1 MTIAPPLSGGSGLTG
16 KRGRTTANVC
26 ETNARETNVN
36 TAAHFMFA
44 ALIRINPDDKQN
56 SCAISVIRGGK
67 RFFIEQR
74 SLIHRGLHRFFRRL
88 FAVREMS
95 AFVCVFGGQFF
106 GCGGGALRNP
116 RAEKGRSFILRFR
129 ISDFGLLSR
138 PMPQFAYRARNAQ
151 GGLVEGVLDCSDRA
165 VAIHQ
170 IESQQCVPIRIE
182 LVGAEPKVVG
192 RNGAA
197 QATPT
202 QSLKIPHGQLLI
214 FTEQLAHL
222 LQAGMTLDEGLSI
235 LQKRLKQPR
244 VQQMTRALHQALV
257 DGRSFSRALGEF
269 PRIFPPLYVNLVAAG
284 EASGALPQILLRVVK
299 HLMQAKDL
307 RDRVQQALIYP
318 AFLALAGAILIT
330 IFITFM
336 VPQLTGFMSETGGA
350 LPLPTRIL
358 LQIHH
363 LITGYWWVGVL
374 LVIGAIIG
382 FRAFVRTNEGRI
394 AWDRFRL
401 IIPGYGRVIRHRYYA
416 QFSRTLGTL
425 MENGIPLLRALD
437 LVTEIAANRFLEE
450 KLKEVRR
457 AVIDGATL
465 SAALQEQKLFPDL
478 LTDMMAVGEQTGHFA
493 ETMQSI
499 ADVYERELDR
509 TVAVISQLIPPVIIV
524 VIAVLVGFVVF
535 SILSAVFEMTHSL
548 QFRPH

>member
-1 MTIAPPLSGGSGLTG
+1 
-16 KRGRTTANVC
+16 
-26 ETNARETNVN
+26 
-36 TAAHFMFA
+36 
-44 ALIRINPDDKQN
+44 
-56 SCAISVIRGGK
+56 
-67 RFFIEQR
+67 
-74 SLIHRGLHRFFRRL
+74 
-88 FAVREMS
+88 
-95 AFVCVFGGQFF
+95 
-106 GCGGGALRNP
+106 
-116 RAEKGRSFILRFR
+116 
-129 ISDFGLLSR
+129 
-138 PMPQFAYRARNAQ
+138 MPQFAYRARNAQ
-151 GGLVEGVLDCSDRA
+151 GGLVEGVLDCADRA
-165 VAIHQ
+165 VAIRQ
-170 IESQQCVPIRIE
+170 IELQQCIPIRIDV
-182 LVGAEPKVVG
+182 VGAEPKVDSRDV
-192 RNGAA
+192 AA
-197 QATPT
+197 PAPAR
-202 QSLKIPHGQLLI
+202 QSLKIPHGQLLV

-235 LQKRLKQPR
+235 LEKRLKQPR
-244 VQQMTRALHQALV
+244 VQQMTHALHQALI
-257 DGRSFSRALGEF
+257 DGRSFSQALSEF
-269 PRIFPPLYVNLVAAG
+269 PRIFPPLYTNLVAAG

-330 IFITFM
+330 VFITFM
-336 VPQLTGFMSETGGA
+336 VPQLTGFMSQTGGA

-358 LQIHH
+358 VHIHH
-363 LITGYWWVGVL
+363 AITGYWWVGAL
-374 LVIGAIIG
+374 LAVGVIIG
-382 FRAFVRTNEGRI
+382 FRAFVRSDEGRI

-401 IIPGYGRVIRHRYYA
+401 MIPGYGRITRHRYYA

-437 LVTEIAANRFLEE
+437 LVTEIAGNRFLEL
-450 KLKEVRR
+450 KLVEVRR

-465 SAALQEQKLFPDL
+465 SAALQEQRLFPDL

-493 ETMQSI
+493 ETMQAI

-524 VIAVLVGFVVF
+524 VIAVLVGFVVY

>member
-1 MTIAPPLSGGSGLTG
+1 
-16 KRGRTTANVC
+16 
-26 ETNARETNVN
+26 
-36 TAAHFMFA
+36 
-44 ALIRINPDDKQN
+44 
-56 SCAISVIRGGK
+56 
-67 RFFIEQR
+67 
-74 SLIHRGLHRFFRRL
+74 
-88 FAVREMS
+88 
-95 AFVCVFGGQFF
+95 
-106 GCGGGALRNP
+106 
-116 RAEKGRSFILRFR
+116 
-129 ISDFGLLSR
+129 
-138 PMPQFAYRARNAQ
+138 MPQFAYRARNAQ
-151 GGLVEGVLDCSDRA
+151 GGLVEGVLDCPDRA
-165 VAIHQ
+165 VAIRQ
-170 IESQQCVPIRIE
+170 IELQRCIPIRID
-182 LVGAEPKVVG
+182 LVGAEPKTVQ
-192 RNGAA
+192 RDGAA
-197 QATPT
+197 LAAPT
-202 QSLKIPHGQLLI
+202 QNLKIPHGQLLV
-214 FTEQLAHL
+214 FTEQLGHL

-235 LQKRLKQPR
+235 LEKRLKQPR
-244 VQQMTRALHQALV
+244 VQQMTHALHQALV
-257 DGRSFSRALGEF
+257 DGRSFSRALSEF
-269 PRIFPPLYVNLVAAG
+269 PRIFPPLYVNMVSAG
-284 EASGALPQILLRVVK
+284 EASGALPQILLRLVK

-358 LQIHH
+358 LHIHH
-363 LITGYWWVGVL
+363 AITRYWWVGAL
-374 LVIGAIIG
+374 LAIGAIIG
-382 FRAFVRTNEGRI
+382 FRAFVRTDEGRI
-394 AWDRFRL
+394 TWDRFRL
-401 IIPGYGRVIRHRYYA
+401 LIPGYGRVIRHRYYA

-425 MENGIPLLRALD
+425 IENGIPLLRSLD
-437 LVTEIAANRFLEE
+437 LVTEIAGNRFLEL
-450 KLKEVRR
+450 KLGQVRR

-493 ETMQSI
+493 EAMQSI